1 MGRGGTGE
9 KNGLNDAKE
18 TDPAIPKPAE
28 GGDQISKVIGEVG
41 RWQLEKILIVFVAAA
56 PGLAHIFHAGFIT
69 PKQKFWC
76 ERAEFTNGT
85 EIEPPWFIKYE
96 YEKKNTTYEVY
107 PNKSS
112 EWFVKY
118 DYSEKYEDTDKNI
131 TSEMYYNK
139 KILGHCV
146 KGCMNYEFDHDFWV
160 STMITEWDLVCEKSW
175 LKTLAKL
182 LLFTG
187 FALGSFCS
195 GLVSDR
201 YGRKIAIWVCSVT
214 MMVFGVITSFAPWYP
229 LFVIC
234 WWITGTMAIACYT
247 AAFVWTMEIAA
258 GKWKIWL
265 GMSMNYSWPVCR
277 LIIAGLAWGLRDWH
291 WHLRCISALVAVGA
305 VLLFWL
311 PESPRWLIARSRMDE
326 AKKILSDA
334 SKKNGKPVE
343 PEQIVLTRPSV
354 TASKGGFLDIMRHP
368 TLRRHVLIM
377 YFNWFTTAFIMYG
390 LALSWQNLTG
400 ELFVNFIIGT
410 ILDFPAKTLAM
421 VMVQKVGRKY
431 PYMVGSTTT
440 GVMFLLQLFIKRDYY
455 TYNWPI
461 VTLALIGNFS
471 TTMCFAILYMYTG
484 ELMPTTVRAAG
495 VGSSSLVS
503 KIGGTLS
510 TTVAALADI
519 HPAIPTC
526 IFAVMA
532 LISGS
537 ITFFVPE
544 TMGRKMPETIDD
556 IEIEPLF
563 GKRSANKGKAEEK
576 PWMMTQEKKGLGL
589 HVSPSAVSLG

>member
-1 MGRGGTGE
+1 MGRGKSAGKDE
-9 KNGLNDAKE
+9 KE
-18 TDPAIPKPAE
+18 TDPAIPKPAVK
-28 GGDQISKVIGEVG
+28 GDQITNVIGEVG
-41 RWQLEKILIVFVAAA
+41 RWQLEKILIVFIAAA

-69 PKQKFWC
+69 PKQRFWC
-76 ERAEFTNGT
+76 AQAMDSAGAD
-85 EIEPPWFIKYE
+85 IPPPWTIDYP
-96 YEKKNTTYEVY
+96 EK
-107 PNKSS
+107 NKSYTV
-112 EWFVKY
+112 WPGMGNIT
-118 DYSEKYEDTDKNI
+118 TDKKL
-131 TSEMYYNK
+131 M
-139 KILGHCV
+139 GHCV
-146 KGCMNYEFDHDFWV
+146 PGCMDYEFDHSFWV
-160 STMITEWDLVCEKSW
+160 STMITEWDLVCERSW

-214 MMVFGVITSFAPWYP
+214 MMVFGVITSFVPWYP
-229 LFVIC
+229 VFVVS

-247 AAFVWTMEIAA
+247 AAFVWTMEVAA
-258 GKWKIWL
+258 GKWKIYL

-277 LIIAGLAWGLRDWH
+277 LIIAGLAWGFRDWH

-311 PESPRWLIARSRMDE
+311 PESPRWLVARSRMDE

-343 PEQIVLTRPSV
+343 PEQIVLTKPSSA
-354 TASKGGFLDIMRHP
+354 ASKGSFLDIMRHP
-368 TLRRHVLIM
+368 TLRLHVLIM

-390 LALSWQNLTG
+390 LALSWQSLTG
-400 ELFVNFIIGT
+400 GLFLNFIIGT

-421 VMVQKVGRKY
+421 VMVLKVGRKK
-431 PYMVGSTTT
+431 PYMIGSTIT
-440 GVMFLLQLFIKRDYY
+440 GVMFLLTLFIERDVYPS
-455 TYNWPI
+455 NWPI
-461 VTLALIGNFS
+461 VVLALIGNFT

-510 TTVAALADI
+510 TTVSALADI
-519 HPAIPTC
+519 HPAIPTI
-526 IFAVMA
+526 IFASMA
-532 LISGS
+532 IISGA

-556 IEIEPLF
+556 IENEPLC
-563 GKRSANKGKAEEK
+563 GKKAPTKPMAEEK

-589 HVSPSAVSLG
+589 HLSPSAVSLG